1 MRMSIPGLGLLML
14 VSACATAPDHPMPP
28 PGPQAFVSPFGEPFI
43 AGPGEPYPVAAWFTG
58 ADSDRDDSLT
68 PAEFI
73 ADGDRWFVRLDRD
86 GDHILSFGEIA
97 RYEQDM
103 ALALQGGRR
112 PEGGDGRRTGGRD
125 AGPRPGLSLAD
136 NGDQQGPPG
145 GGGRGGGGRGG
156 DGASSRG
163 QGGGS
168 SAPTVLAM
176 AGLLNVPQPV
186 KSADINFDQKVT
198 VDEWHATAN
207 RWFRLLD
214 RDQDGRLVRAELPET
229 ALQSGQGRQGR
240 RGGRRGPG

>member
-1 MRMSIPGLGLLML
+1 MRISIPGLGLLIL
-14 VSACATAPDHPMPP
+14 ASACATAPDQPMPP

-43 AGPGEPYPVAAWFTG
+43 TGPGEPYPVAAWFTG

-86 GDHILSFGEIA
+86 GDQILSFGEIA
-97 RYEQDM
+97 QYEQDM

-112 PEGGDGRRTGGRD
+112 PERGAGHRAGGRD
-125 AGPRPGLSLAD
+125 AGPGPGLTLAD

-145 GGGRGGGGRGG
+145 GGGRGGGGRSG
-156 DGASSRG
+156 DGASSRSQG
-163 QGGGS
+163 SGGG
-168 SAPTVLAM
+168 APTVLAM

-198 VDEWHATAN
+198 MDEWHATAN

-214 RDQDGRLVRAELPET
+214 RDQDWRLVRAELPET
-229 ALQSGQGRQGR
+229 ALQSGQGGQGR